1 MMENKRNAMF
11 LGMVIGLTIGI
22 GIGLALENIG
32 LGVGMGVA
40 YGTALGVAFSK
51 QKPIKD
57 KRKARIFSW
66 TMLFTSGLGFLLFGA
81 IIGDV
86 YGGLSAA
93 IGISF
98 VIGLKWERLY
108 DERISGIF
116 NKAARNAFVTVNA
129 GLSFAFLGRHLF
141 EESLSYLYSGELT
154 SYIVYF
160 SWIIFLVSWIY
171 HGNYLG
177 E

>member
-11 LGMVIGLTIGI
+11 IGMIIGLIIGVGVGLALDNFGL
-22 GIGLALENIG
+22 GIGL
-32 LGVGMGVA
+32 GVA
-40 YGTALGVAFSK
+40 YGTALGVALSK
-51 QKPIKD
+51 RKPIKD
-57 KRKARIFSW
+57 KKKARIFSW
-66 TMLFTSGLGFLLFGA
+66 TMLFSSGLGFLLFGT

-86 YGGLSAA
+86 FGGLAAA

-108 DERISGIF
+108 DERVSGIF
-116 NKAARNAFVTVNA
+116 SKAARNSFVTVNA
-129 GLSFAFLGRHLF
+129 GLSIAFIARHTL
-141 EESLSYLYSGELT
+141 EETLSSISTGELT

-160 SWIIFLVSWIY
+160 SWIVFLISWIY
-171 HGNYLG
+171 HGNYIG